1 MNMVLRSALWGIAA
15 NPLRSL
21 ALAIALASAVASVI
35 FSASVVGGF
44 SKDLERMAFGGYATT
59 LVIRANSAVE
69 SRYGGPSLDDQA
81 RLAEELPDVQAVA
94 AWVVAQTSIRAAT
107 ETLMVPVYGASGDYR
122 REVDA
127 DLVAGRWLDEQEI
140 GSLQRACLVG
150 ASLADDLGHAEHSL
164 LDRSINMGGVSCKV
178 VGVLDYAKTRPA
190 GLFNNGV
197 IAPFMTVHRYFSR
210 TESGDSSHPR
220 EASWLSFFMAD
231 DVNMEDVRF
240 QADRQMR
247 KMAGIGYMRDSPY
260 MFDNPSASL
269 IEQVKQKTALSKLL
283 STMTAGTLVASL
295 IGYAGIALSTTAS
308 RTREIAL
315 RMAMGATRKDILL
328 QISSE
333 HLLIGIIAS
342 LCGVAVG
349 YSLSAVVSKLWEWPI
364 NLSIAGGALAIAIG
378 LGVGILVGLIA
389 AIKAVNTPPSLAAK
403 T

>member
-1 MNMVLRSALWGIAA
+1 MNIVLRSAAWGIAA

-21 ALAIALASAVASVI
+21 ALAIALASAAASVI
-35 FSASVVGGF
+35 FSASVRGGF

-59 LVIRANSAVE
+59 LVIRPNAAVE
-69 SRYGGPSLDDQA
+69 SRHGGPSLDDQA
-81 RLAEELPDVQAVA
+81 RLAEELPDVEAVA
-94 AWVVAQTSIRAAT
+94 AWIVAQTSIRSAT
-107 ETLMVPVYGASGDYR
+107 ETLKIPVFGASGDYR

-127 DLVAGRWLDEQEI
+127 DLIAGRWLDEQEI
-140 GSLQRACLVG
+140 GGLQRACLVG
-150 ASLADDLGHAEHSL
+150 ASLADDLGHDNLSL
-164 LDRSINMGGVSCKV
+164 LDRSLTLGGASCKV

-190 GLFNNGV
+190 GQFNEGI
-197 IAPFMTVHRYFSR
+197 IAPFQTVHRYFAR
-210 TESGDSSHPR
+210 TSSADFSHPR

-247 KMAGIGYMRDSPY
+247 KMAGIGYVRDSPY
-260 MFDNPSASL
+260 MFDNPSATL

-283 STMTAGTLVASL
+283 TTMTTGTLIASL

-315 RMAMGATRKDILL
+315 RMAMGARRKDILL

-333 HLLIGIIAS
+333 HLLIGFMAS
-342 LCGVAVG
+342 LCGLAIG
-349 YSLSAVVSKLWEWPI
+349 YSISAVVSKLWEWPI
-364 NLSIAGGALAIAIG
+364 NLSLAGGALAIAIG
-378 LGVGILVGLIA
+378 LGVGICVGLVA